1 MHPEP
6 THILWDHDGVLVD
19 TEPLY
24 FEANRR
30 ALEKVGIQ
38 MGVGQYLELMAA
50 GGSAFDL
57 AREAGVAEAE
67 IVRWRDQRNVWYQQ
81 LIAEGDIDIEGV
93 EDVLSSLSANY
104 RMAIVTTCKPE
115 DFRFIHENRTI
126 TSYMDFVLTS
136 GDYPRSKPEPDPYLA
151 ALDRY
156 GISAEQAV
164 VVEDSQRGLS
174 SALAAGIRCVVV
186 DNAFTRTHDFSGAIA
201 RIGSLKE
208 LPEVLST

>member
-24 FEANRR
+24 YEANRQ
-30 ALEKVGIQ
+30 ALARLGIEL
-38 MGVGQYLELMAA
+38 GLEQYLVLMAG
-50 GGSAFDL
+50 GGSVFDL
-57 AREAGVAEAE
+57 AREAGIAEAE
-67 IVRWRDQRNVWYQQ
+67 IARWRDQRNARYQQ
-81 LIAEGDIDIEGV
+81 LIAEGDIDIDGV
-93 EDVLSSLSANY
+93 EDVLSFLSARY
-104 RMAIVTTCKPE
+104 RMAIVTTCKPG

-126 TSYMDFVLTS
+126 TNFMDFVLTS

-151 ALDRY
+151 ALDRF
-156 GISAEQAV
+156 GITAEQAV
-164 VVEDSQRGLS
+164 VVEDSQRGLA

-186 DNAFTRTHDFSGAIA
+186 DSAFTRTHDFSGATA
-201 RIGSLKE
+201 RIRSLKE

>member
-24 FEANRR
+24 YEANRQ
-30 ALEKVGIQ
+30 ALARLGIEL
-38 MGVGQYLELMAA
+38 GLEQYLVLMAA
-50 GGSAFDL
+50 GGSVFDL

-67 IVRWRDQRNVWYQQ
+67 IVRWRDQRNAWYQQ
-81 LIAEGDIDIEGV
+81 LIAEGDIDIDGV
-93 EDVLSSLSANY
+93 EDVLSSLAASY

-126 TSYMDFVLTS
+126 TDYMEFVLTS

-151 ALDRY
+151 ALDRF
-156 GISAEQAV
+156 GITAEQAV
-164 VVEDSQRGLS
+164 VVEDSQRGLA

-186 DNAFTRTHDFSGAIA
+186 DNAFTRTHDFSGATAMI
-201 RIGSLKE
+201 RSLEE